1 MDNIELNLPR
11 EIQEQILSM
20 GRVDWG
26 ATAAL
31 TEAEHLEHLAS
42 SLKATR
48 EHFNFEDIPV
58 RMHGVYLEG
67 TETVLCHTGTSP
79 NSPTNAQIIAGVWN
93 WLVEICE
100 AKQNAI

>member
-1 MDNIELNLPR
+1 MNNEFYIPESL
-11 EIQEQILSM
+11 QEQIIEM
-20 GRVDWG
+20 GRVEWG
-26 ATAAL
+26 ATEAL
-31 TEAEHLEHLAS
+31 TEAKHLEHLAS

-67 TETVLCHTGTSP
+67 TDIVLCHTGTSP

-93 WLVEICE
+93 WLVDICE
-100 AKQNAI
+100 KNKNESK